1 VLPTKPCPLAHD
13 AALGAPWLLPSAR
26 AEGAAASGGTGVFLP
41 CAAPP
46 TRRGGGTHGG
56 GGPAALLAGAGAPK
70 GARHGSPASSASSL
84 FSLGRGSP
92 AASLAGSPGMDAL
105 APLGCLPPHDAGP
118 AAAGAGVLGYAG
130 QCAGGSS
137 EALDALV
144 AKFFRMPQGGH
155 LAGLSYPTLPRRAA
169 AAVPSA

>member
-1 VLPTKPCPLAHD
+1 MLPTKPCPLAHD

-70 GARHGSPASSASSL
+70 GALHGSPSSSASSL

-118 AAAGAGVLGYAG
+118 AAAGAGLLGYAG